1 MENLFIIVLV
11 VIVVVLLVVLLVV
24 IANEIY
30 NKYNTSQKKLKV
42 ILDSIQ
48 TDIIYVDIMDAN
60 YSYAGDILM
69 YARLTD
75 KYLSI
80 EINRDSILT
89 VSDEPSPFYNKNV
102 DALISYI
109 SLYTDKPVKVN
120 YPEK

>member
-11 VIVVVLLVVLLVV
+11 VIVVVLLLVLLVV
-24 IANEIY
+24 VANDIY

-42 ILDSIQ
+42 ILDGIQ
-48 TDIIYVDIMDAN
+48 SDIIYVDIMDAN

-120 YPEK
+120 YPGE

>member
-11 VIVVVLLVVLLVV
+11 VIVFVLLVVLLVV

-42 ILDSIQ
+42 ILDGIQ
-48 TDIIYVDIMDAN
+48 SDIIYVDIMDAN

>member
-11 VIVVVLLVVLLVV
+11 VIVVVLLLVLLVV
-24 IANEIY
+24 VANDIY

-42 ILDSIQ
+42 ILDGIQ
-48 TDIIYVDIMDAN
+48 SDIIYVDIMDAN

-120 YPEK
+120 YPEE